1 MPTEPQ
7 PVTIFQVVQRA
18 VDAVD
23 PEGVDEDVADFLRRF
38 EDADEPVTA
47 RTDIEQVFAEAAGAI
62 DPDQD
67 NPALQI
73 TAAAATYLAFR
84 RDEVADDPDDIV
96 RLAARAEYNGKPP
109 EPVAAWLADAG
120 IEL

>member
-7 PVTIFQVVQRA
+7 PITIFQVVQRA

-23 PEGVDEDVADFLRRF
+23 PEGVDDDVADFLRRF
-38 EDADEPVTA
+38 EDADEPVSS

-62 DPDQD
+62 DPEQD

-84 RDEVADDPDDIV
+84 RDEVDDDPDDIV
-96 RLAARAEYNGKPP
+96 RMAARAEYDGKPP
-109 EPVAAWLADAG
+109 ESIAAWLADAG
-120 IEL
+120 IQV

>member
-23 PEGVDEDVADFLRRF
+23 PEGVDDDVADFLRRF
-38 EDADEPVTA
+38 EDADEPVSS

-62 DPDQD
+62 DPEQD

-84 RDEVADDPDDIV
+84 RDEVDDDPDDIV
-96 RLAARAEYNGKPP
+96 RLAARAEYDGKPP
-109 EPVAAWLADAG
+109 ESIAAWLADAG
-120 IEL
+120 IQV

>member
-23 PEGVDEDVADFLRRF
+23 PEGVDDDVADFLRRF
-38 EDADEPVTA
+38 EDADEPVSS

-62 DPDQD
+62 DPEQD

-84 RDEVADDPDDIV
+84 RDEVDDDPDDIV
-96 RLAARAEYNGKPP
+96 RMAARAEYDGKPP
-109 EPVAAWLADAG
+109 ESIAAWLADAG
-120 IEL
+120 IQV

>member
-23 PEGVDEDVADFLRRF
+23 PEGVDEDIGDFLRRF
-38 EDADEPVTA
+38 EDADEPVTS
-47 RTDIEQVFAEAAGAI
+47 RTDIAQVFAEAAGAI
-62 DPDQD
+62 DPEGD
-67 NPALQI
+67 NPALQM

-84 RDEVADDPDDIV
+84 RDEVTDDPDDIV
-96 RLAARAEYNGKPP
+96 RLAARAEFDGKPP
-109 EPVAAWLADAG
+109 EPIATWLADSG
-120 IEL
+120 IEI